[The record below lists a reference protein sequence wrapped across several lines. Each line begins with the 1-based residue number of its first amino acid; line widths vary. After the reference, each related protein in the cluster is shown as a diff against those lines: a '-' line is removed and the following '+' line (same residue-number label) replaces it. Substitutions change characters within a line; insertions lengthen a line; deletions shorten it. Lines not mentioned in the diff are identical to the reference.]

1 MCQPEGVRQN
11 AGKGER
17 GQYRGKDRGRVE
29 YRDTAV
35 QNMKVLTMKYQRMN
49 WMKDRLIDRWWREEE
64 EGEEGEEGG
73 RVDGDAVVG
82 GTVTITAPLGDRQR

>member
-1 MCQPEGVRQN
+1 
-11 AGKGER
+11 
-17 GQYRGKDRGRVE
+17 
-29 YRDTAV
+29 
-35 QNMKVLTMKYQRMN
+35 
-49 WMKDRLIDRWWREEE
+49 MKDRLIDRWWREEE